1 MNEVDPKNPMQ
12 NVVDKILG
20 LIFLKGPCARAAQM
34 STLWPLEWWKVSNFT
49 TLDTLHAQLIAA

>member
-1 MNEVDPKNPMQ
+1 MNEVDPKYQ
-12 NVVDKILG
+12 CEILG
-20 LIFLKGPCARAAQM
+20 LISLIGPCARAAQM